1 MEEIIKS
8 LTSLDKQINDA
19 KRNLAIQEG
28 RFMEGEKQ
36 LKNEFDLSTIENA
49 EKENTDAKI
58 ENEQLKNK
66 IIQKFED
73 LKNQYDW

>member
-19 KRNLAIQEG
+19 KRNLAVQEG

-66 IIQKFED
+66 IIQKFEN

>member
-19 KRNLAIQEG
+19 KRNLAVQEG
-28 RFMEGEKQ
+28 RFAEVEKQ
-36 LKNEFDLSTIENA
+36 LKNEFGLSTIEEA
-49 EKENTDAKI
+49 EKENTNAKT
-58 ENEQLKNK
+58 ENEQLEKQIRQN
-66 IIQKFED
+66 FEG